1 MLTEG
6 KAFHSKIREARIQ
19 YGLTQKQVSD
29 LTGVPLRSIEN
40 WEAGVRKCPN
50 YVEKMVVGIL
60 DQKFGKPDHQTF
72 FEELLEQL
80 QSDLKYST
88 SAETKI
94 YIQNL
99 INDITEHLNK

>member
-1 MLTEG
+1 MLSQRTEYI
-6 KAFHSKIREARIQ
+6 SKIREVRIRH
-19 YGLTQKQVSD
+19 GLTQKQVSD
-29 LTGVPLRSIEN
+29 ITGVPLRSIEN

-50 YVEKMVVGIL
+50 YVEKMVVDIL

-72 FEELLEQL
+72 LEELLEQL
-80 QSDLKYST
+80 QSDLKYAT

-99 INDITEHLNK
+99 INDITEHMTR